1 MSIDPYTCSANR
13 AVDKEKSPGQTYSKP
28 GVQPYIGDSQ
38 NLPEITIKAVILGFI
53 LAAVM
58 CAANTYLGLKVGL
71 TVAASIPAAVISMV
85 VLKFFRNSNILENNI
100 VQTAAS
106 AGEVIA
112 AAVAFTLPA
121 LIMMGYWQ
129 SFPFWT
135 TTSLVLIGGLYGVLF
150 SIPLRRAY
158 VVESYLKFPEGIATG
173 EVLKAGDTMAKGGV
187 KDLMSGGIIA
197 AVVKFAQSGLMIV
210 GESIHYW
217 TYTGGSLLGFG
228 TGLSLVLLSA
238 GYIIG
243 VQVGASML
251 IGAFLAWVVG
261 VPLYGSLVG
270 IPEGLSA
277 YDAAVT
283 IWNSKIRMIGVGTMV
298 VGGLWTLVYL
308 IKPIGQAIGSSIASF
323 KNIKMHGSHCVART
337 ERDIPMNYI
346 LFASIILLIPL
357 FFVFKHILDASH
369 LNLNANLYYPTIV
382 LLSVFT
388 VVMSF
393 ICSSISGYMCGLVG
407 SSNNPLS
414 GVTIMAVLGSALLLF
429 AWLSLQFN
437 FKEGIAEGLAA
448 SAITIMLGTIVAN
461 AAAVSGDNLQD
472 LKSGQI
478 VGATPWKQQL
488 MLIVGVVAGAFA
500 MTPVIQILFEA
511 YGMGNVLPREGMDP
525 AQALGAPKAALMAVI
540 STGVF
545 SQSLD
550 WSMFGLGGALAV
562 IVIAAD
568 EYLQKTGAS
577 WRLPIMGV
585 ALGIY
590 MPLDV
595 TVPVFIG
602 GVVASIVAYRHKRK
616 QHSPVQV
623 KQAENRGLLF
633 CSGMIAGEA
642 LVGIALAIPFAACQ
656 STDCFKIA
664 PAGFEPMAVLLGTL
678 VFYVVSYY
686 LYNISSKV
694 KARADTA

>member
-1 MSIDPYTCSANR
+1 MSIDPYTCSAN
-13 AVDKEKSPGQTYSKP
+13 AAADKDKNCSQTYKP
-28 GVQPYIGDSQ
+28 GFQPYISDSQ
-38 NLPEITIKAVILGFI
+38 ILPEITFKAVVLGVI

-58 CAANTYLGLKVGL
+58 CAANLYLGLKIGL
-71 TVAASIPAAVISMV
+71 TVAATIPAAVISMV
-85 VLKFFRNSNILENNI
+85 VLKLFRTSNILENNI

-121 LIMMGYWQ
+121 LIMMGYWEN
-129 SFPFWT
+129 FPFWT
-135 TTSLVLIGGLYGVLF
+135 TTCLVLVGGIYGVLF

-158 VVESYLKFPEGIATG
+158 IVESYLKFPEGIVTG
-173 EVLKAGDTMAKGGV
+173 EVLKAGDSMAKGGV

-217 TYTGGSLLGFG
+217 TYAGGTVLGFG

-243 VQVGASML
+243 VEVGASML
-251 IGAFLAWVVG
+251 LGACLAWAVG
-261 VPLYGSLVG
+261 VPIYAYLVG

-277 YDAAVT
+277 YEAAVT
-283 IWNSKIRMIGVGTMV
+283 VWNSKIRMIGVGTMV
-298 VGGLWTLVYL
+298 VGGIWTLVYL
-308 IKPIGQAIGSSIASF
+308 IKPIGQAVRSSLMTF
-323 KNIKMHGSHCVART
+323 KDIKMHGRDTISRT
-337 ERDIPMNYI
+337 ERDIPLYYVLVASVLL
-346 LFASIILLIPL
+346 LFPL
-357 FFVFKHILDASH
+357 FFLFKNILDAAH
-369 LNLNANLYYPTIV
+369 LDLTPSLYYPTIV
-382 LLSVFT
+382 LLSLFT

-407 SSNNPLS
+407 STNNPLS
-414 GVTIMAVLGSALLLF
+414 GVTIIAVLGSALLLF
-429 AWLSLQFN
+429 GWLGMQLN
-437 FKEGIAEGLAA
+437 FKESVSAGLAA
-448 SAITIMLGTIVAN
+448 SAITIMLGAIVAN

-478 VGATPWKQQL
+478 VGATPWKQQV
-488 MLIVGVVAGAFA
+488 MLIVGVVVGAFV

-511 YGMGNVLPREGMDP
+511 YGIGNVLPREGMDP
-525 AQALGAPKAALMAVI
+525 TQALGAPKAALMAVI

-550 WSMFGLGGALAV
+550 WSMFNIGAVLAV
-562 IVIAAD
+562 LVIGID
-568 EYLQKTGAS
+568 EYRKKTQAS
-577 WRLPIMGV
+577 WRLPVMGV

-595 TVPVFIG
+595 SVPVFIG
-602 GVVASIVAYRHKRK
+602 GVVAAIVAYRHRRK
-616 QHSPVQV
+616 KHSPSQV
-623 KQAENRGLLF
+623 KQTQNRGLLF
-633 CSGMIAGEA
+633 CSGVIAGEA

-656 STDCFKIA
+656 TTECFKIA
-664 PAGFEPMAVLLGTL
+664 PEGFEPMAVLLGTL
-678 VFYVVSYY
+678 VFYMVGYY

-694 KARADTA
+694 KAGKEVA

>member
-1 MSIDPYTCSANR
+1 MSTNPYTCSADT
-13 AVDKEKSPGQTYSKP
+13 AVDKQNSSGQNYSRSGIK
-28 GVQPYIGDSQ
+28 PYIPDSQ
-38 NLPEITIKAVILGFI
+38 NLPEITLKAVILGFI
-53 LAAVM
+53 LAALM

-121 LIMMGYWQ
+121 LVMMGYWD
-129 SFPFWT
+129 SFPFWL

-158 VVESYLKFPEGIATG
+158 VVESYLRFPEGIATG
-173 EVLKAGDTMAKGGV
+173 EVLKAGDSIAKGGV
-187 KDLMSGGIIA
+187 KDLMSGGVIA
-197 AVVKFAQSGLMIV
+197 AVVKFAQSGLMV
-210 GESIHYW
+210 LGEGIHYW
-217 TYTGGSLLGFG
+217 AYTGGSLFGFG
-228 TGLSLVLLSA
+228 TGLSLVLLSS

-243 VQVGASML
+243 AQVGVSML
-251 IGAFLAWVVG
+251 VGGCLAWVVG
-261 VPLYGSLVG
+261 VPLYASLVG

-283 IWNSKIRMIGVGTMV
+283 IWNSKIRMIGVGAMV
-298 VGGLWTLVYL
+298 VGGLWTLIYL
-308 IKPIGQAIGSSIASF
+308 IKPIGQAIGSAIATF
-323 KNIKMHGSHCVART
+323 KDIKMHGKDSVART
-337 ERDIPMNYI
+337 ERDIPMHYI
-346 LFASIILLIPL
+346 LFASILLLVPL
-357 FFVFKHILDASH
+357 FFVFKYILDTSGLA
-369 LNLNANLYYPTIV
+369 LNATLYYPTIV
-382 LLSVFT
+382 LLSIFT

-393 ICSSISGYMCGLVG
+393 VCSSISGYMCGLVG

-414 GVTIMAVLGSALLLF
+414 GVTIIAVLSSALLLF

-437 FKEGIAEGLAA
+437 FKEGITEGLVA

-461 AAAVSGDNLQD
+461 AAAVSGDNLLD

-478 VGATPWKQQL
+478 VGATPWKQQI
-488 MLIVGVVAGAFA
+488 MLIVGVVAGAFV

-511 YGMGNVLPREGMDP
+511 YGMGSVLPREGMDP
-525 AQALGAPKAALMAVI
+525 TQALAAPKAALMAVI

-545 SQSLD
+545 AQSLD
-550 WSMFGLGGALAV
+550 WSMFGLGAIVAIVV
-562 IVIAAD
+562 ILID
-568 EYLQKTGAS
+568 GYFQKTKSS

-595 TVPVFIG
+595 TVPVLIG
-602 GVVASIVAYRHKRK
+602 GIVASIVAYRHKRK
-616 QHSPVQV
+616 QHSPAQV

-656 STDCFKIA
+656 STDCFRIV
-664 PAGFEPMAVLLGTL
+664 PLSFEPMAVLLGTL

-694 KARADTA
+694 KN